1 MELHLPLSDIIDGI
15 GLHHVWRL
23 HTPQHRVRVNA
34 NVSER
39 GHARRLCSGRYSRRL
54 LSAA

>member
-39 GHARRLCSGRYSRRL
+39 GQARRLCSGRYSRRL